1 MTTETELTGVT
12 VEAAAPPGA
21 AEAQPAWGALFV
33 VLAGLFITGIDFF
46 IVNVAIPSLQQRMHA
61 SSAEIQFVS
70 AGFNIGLSAMLIIGG
85 RMGDLYGRRKIFSIG
100 VGIFTAASLACGL
113 APNMGELIGARV
125 VQGVAA
131 AMVIPQVL
139 GILTTAYTGKHRA
152 TAFNA
157 YALTLGA
164 SAIFGQLL
172 GGLLIKLNIGNS
184 DWRSIFLINVPL
196 GLIILLLAPKVVP
209 ESKSEGRT
217 GLDVVGALLVTAGL
231 TAIVLPLVEGRQE
244 GWPAW
249 TWACLVAAVP
259 LLALFWVQQRRLAA
273 RDKSPLV
280 NPSLFHDR
288 SFSVGVVAIFVNFMV
303 MASFFLVLALYL
315 QEGRGLSALMSGLLF
330 APLGF
335 GFFLASG
342 AATKLAAGLGKQV
355 LALGAVVMAA
365 GYLGLAATVSSL
377 HSGPTAWCIPA
388 MVVVGAGMG
397 LVVAPLISLIL
408 QNVSPQHAAAASG
421 VFSTAQEMA
430 NAVGIAAGGAIFF
443 TVAGHHGGVH
453 GYPTAFSDS
462 LYFQA
467 GVLALLAV
475 VVQLLPG
482 KSKAPVEA

>member
-1 MTTETELTGVT
+1 MTTETELNNATA
-12 VEAAAPPGA
+12 EAVAPPES
-21 AEAQPAWGALFV
+21 AEDKPAWGALVV

-46 IVNVAIPSLQQRMHA
+46 IVNVAIPSLQLKMHA
-61 SSAEIQFVS
+61 TAAQIQFVS

-100 VGIFTAASLACGL
+100 VAIFTLASLACGL
-113 APNMGELIGARV
+113 APNMGELIAARA

-139 GILTTAYTGKHRA
+139 GILTTAYAGKARVA
-152 TAFNA
+152 AFNA

-164 SAIFGQLL
+164 SAIFGQLI
-172 GGLLIKLNIGNS
+172 GGLLIKANIDNS

-196 GLIILLLAPKVVP
+196 GVLIVLLAPRVVP
-209 ESKSEGRT
+209 ESKAEGRQNM
-217 GLDVVGALLVTAGL
+217 DVLGALLVTAGL

-244 GWPAW
+244 GWPTW
-249 TWACLVAAVP
+249 TWECLAASVP
-259 LLALFWVQQRRLAA
+259 LLAAFWWVQSRLSSRGKA
-273 RDKSPLV
+273 PLI
-280 NPSLFHDR
+280 NPSLFRDR
-288 SFSVGVVAIFVNFMV
+288 SFSIGVVSIFVNFMV

-330 APLGF
+330 APLGL
-335 GFFLASG
+335 GFFMASG
-342 AATKLAAGLGKQV
+342 AAAKLAVKLGKQV
-355 LALGAVVMAA
+355 LALGAIVMAV
-365 GYLGLAATVSSL
+365 GYIGLAETVSVL

-408 QNVSPQHAAAASG
+408 QNVSPEHAAAASG

-430 NAVGIAAGGAIFF
+430 NAVGIAAVGAIFF
-443 TVAGHHGGVH
+443 TVAGHHGGVS
-453 GYPTAFSDS
+453 GYPTAFSEA

-467 GVLALLAV
+467 AILVVLAF

-482 KSKAPVEA
+482 KAKAAVQA